1 MPTFQGRRALAACLL
16 ALFAWLLAA
25 PLAAASPADPPSS
38 PPDLGSIVAGVKAS
52 DPAFEPATST
62 TTPPA
67 DPTTSTTRPATTTTR
82 PATTTTRPA
91 AATSTTAP
99 ASVRVAS
106 APAGGVTAGAP
117 ATAGTN
123 TAGTNTAGAPAGGT
137 DTKASVSFN
146 LDGVGAGKPS
156 QSLMIIVLITLLS
169 VAPAL
174 LIMLTS
180 FTRIVI
186 VLSLT
191 RNALGLHTIPPNQ
204 VIVGLAMFLSFFVMS
219 PTFSDI
225 NKDAVQPLLHGQK
238 TQAQAYDSAVTP
250 LRTFMLKQ
258 TRKGE
263 LAMFSSAANG
273 GKRPAKPEDVG
284 LAALIPAFILSE
296 LKTAFIIG
304 FVVFIPFLVIDIVVS
319 SSLMSMGMMMLPPV
333 FVSLPFKLL
342 LFVMVDGWG
351 LIVRSLLKS
360 FA

>member
-1 MPTFQGRRALAACLL
+1 MITRIAGRRELSSLEPFDVILL
-16 ALFAWLLAA
+16 VVLG
-25 PLAAASPADPPSS
+25 
-38 PPDLGSIVAGVKAS
+38 DLVQQGITQSDESVTGTLIVI
-52 DPAFEPATST
+52 ST
-62 TTPPA
+62 
-67 DPTTSTTRPATTTTR
+67 
-82 PATTTTRPA
+82 
-91 AATSTTAP
+91 
-99 ASVRVAS
+99 
-106 APAGGVTAGAP
+106 
-117 ATAGTN
+117 
-123 TAGTNTAGAPAGGT
+123 
-137 DTKASVSFN
+137 
-146 LDGVGAGKPS
+146 
-156 QSLMIIVLITLLS
+156 ITLLS

-225 NKDAVQPLLHGQK
+225 NKNAVQPLLHGQK
-238 TQAQAYDSAVTP
+238 TQAQAYDAAVTP

-263 LAMFSSAANG
+263 LAMFSAAANN
-273 GKRPAKPEDVG
+273 GKRPDKPEDVG

-304 FVVFIPFLVIDIVVS
+304 FVIFIPFLVIDIVVS